1 MSLNDLL
8 NEKDLKF
15 GSQNKPSCVLCRR
28 DAHKTKGFGKAKDR
42 DRQTYTWQAGQTK
55 SEEVRW
61 IGGKVEFKPKSMK
74 HDKDRH
80 ILTL

>member
-28 DAHKTKGFGKAKDR
+28 DAHKTKGFGKAKETDKRTPGKR
-42 DRQTYTWQAGQTK
+42 DKQNQRK
-55 SEEVRW
+55 
-61 IGGKVEFKPKSMK
+61 
-74 HDKDRH
+74 
-80 ILTL
+80 